1 MVGTTFRRAGAQGL
15 AYYTLPAQAVGARQA
30 LHGFCGVAESVYLAT
45 CNRVEFFF
53 AVRPGTT
60 VAQVRKRFF
69 AYFQQQAAAGATS
82 PFDDARR
89 LHAFA
94 GEGAVERLFVVAA
107 ALDSMVP
114 GEAQILGQVKQAY
127 SQAHQEGLAQ
137 GGLKNAFEAA
147 FSAAK
152 RVRQQ
157 TALGAGRT
165 SMLSLT
171 LHAID
176 ARLKACGP
184 NTSQVVIVGAGDMA
198 EQCGRALRGRGAR
211 LLFVNRTL
219 ARAQDLAQR
228 FEAEAATLGQYLETP
243 HGTDVLI
250 TATASPE
257 PLFDGPFFARLQ
269 SAQIQANLPMPLVI
283 DLAVP
288 RDVDTEAA
296 LRAQATLY
304 DVDRMRGMA
313 QEHARVRQEAMAAA
327 RELLDE
333 ALNQYRLKQTERA
346 MGQAIARVRAHGR
359 QTLAQELLAL
369 RDALDPAV
377 LQHSWPHIERFA
389 HGLFGQL
396 AHASTRGLKA
406 LAHHHGPEALD
417 AYVRGAGLHGP
428 DSGQHSTKDPS

>member
-15 AYYTLPAQAVGARQA
+15 CHYTLQSPEGRRG
-30 LHGFCGVAESVYLAT
+30 LHDFCGVAESVYLAT

-53 AVRPGTT
+53 AVPPSTP
-60 VAQVRKRFF
+60 VARVRQRFF
-69 AYFQQQAAAGATS
+69 AYFQQHIAFETAP

-107 ALDSMVP
+107 ALESMVP

-127 SQAHQEGLAQ
+127 SQAHQEGLAR

-147 FSAAK
+147 FTAAK

-176 ARLKACGP
+176 ARLDAPGQATP
-184 NTSQVVIVGAGDMA
+184 QVVIVGAGDMA
-198 EQCGRALRGRGAR
+198 EQCGRALRGRKAR
-211 LLFVNRTL
+211 LMFVNRTL

-228 FEAEAATLGQYLETP
+228 FDGTAATLAQYLEAP
-243 HGTDVLI
+243 HATDVLI
-250 TATASPE
+250 TATASPQ
-257 PLFDGPFFARLQ
+257 PLFDGPFFARLH
-269 SAQIQANLPMPLVI
+269 SAHAGAAMLMPLVI

-296 LRAQATLY
+296 VGAQATLY
-304 DVDRMRGMA
+304 DVDRMQAMA
-313 QEHARVRQEAMAAA
+313 QEHARSRQEAMAAA

-333 ALNQYRLKQTERA
+333 ALHQYRIKETERA
-346 MGQAIARVRAHGR
+346 MGQAIASVRAHGR
-359 QTLAQELLAL
+359 QTLAHELLAL
-369 RDALDPAV
+369 RAALDPAV
-377 LQHSWPHIERFA
+377 VHQSWPHIERFA

-417 AYVRGAGLHGP
+417 AYLRGAGLHGP
-428 DSGQHSTKDPS
+428 DGKNSTKEPL